1 MGRFWAF
8 GAYLL
13 GCVLLGET
21 CNFNCVSFLECSQLA
36 PGNFKYRANNCPF
49 GKVCCGVLRENVYA
63 TSPKSVSLLG
73 FYGSQQTHT
82 KTLAV
87 FSNQEEDPTNTK
99 WIAPITRFDIDN
111 NRPQNPARDGVQDL
125 PHQDLPH
132 QDLPHQDLPDNEQC
146 GMGNGNRRRVST
158 NQASPGEFP
167 WVVAVFDHGKY
178 LSGGSLISPR
188 VVLTGAHRIKYLV
201 NPEIV
206 VRAAEWDMNSNRE
219 EFPLEERAVEK
230 FVYHE
235 RFNYQNGA
243 NNVAL
248 LFLRSSFQLNNQIRT
263 ICLPRYQSS
272 FVNQRCIVAGWGKT
286 NISDPNLSA
295 VLKKVELP
303 IVDGS
308 KCEQQLKPTKLGYG
322 FQLPQSLI
330 CAGGELNQDACIGDG
345 GSAMFCPVEGQNS
358 NKYVQAGIVAWGMG
372 CGLENVPAT
381 YTNVALFLDWIEEK
395 LLEFNYR

>member
-1 MGRFWAF
+1 MR
-8 GAYLL
+8 
-13 GCVLLGET
+13 
-21 CNFNCVSFLECSQLA
+21 N
-36 PGNFKYRANNCPF
+36 
-49 GKVCCGVLRENVYA
+49 
-63 TSPKSVSLLG
+63 
-73 FYGSQQTHT
+73 
-82 KTLAV
+82 
-87 FSNQEEDPTNTK
+87 
-99 WIAPITRFDIDN
+99 
-111 NRPQNPARDGVQDL
+111 
-125 PHQDLPH
+125 
-132 QDLPHQDLPDNEQC
+132 
-146 GMGNGNRRRVST
+146 GNGWRVST
-158 NQASPGEFP
+158 NQASPSEFP

-178 LSGGSLISPR
+178 LSGGSLISPK

-219 EFPLEERAVEK
+219 EFPHEERAVEK

-272 FVNQRCIVAGWGKT
+272 FVNQRCIVAGWGQT

-308 KCEQQLKPTKLGYG
+308 TCEQQLKPTKLGYG

-330 CAGGELNQDACIGDG
+330 CAGGEPNQDACIGDG
-345 GSAMFCPVEGQNS
+345 GSALFCPVEGQ
-358 NKYVQAGIVAWGMG
+358 KYVQAGIVSWGMG

-381 YTNVALFLDWIEEK
+381 YTNVPLFIDWIEEK
-395 LLEFNYR
+395 LLDFNYR